1 MITFWIWFIF
11 IHKPH
16 IYSCFQSSSHWT
28 YYNKRI
34 FTKFVCS
41 SLFIW
46 PFEILIGATEFMQ
59 LWTRLKVVMSN
70 WQELS
75 KYLNIYWWTSLA
87 VTFGRG
93 KTLSST
99 LNDLKIAFQTT
110 PNVLCLISFTA
121 IRGLCNSDPV
131 LKSKDTF

>member
-1 MITFWIWFIF
+1 MYFYQQTMHVRAFNPQLT
-11 IHKPH
+11 KH
-16 IYSCFQSSSHWT
+16 IIIKGF
-28 YYNKRI
+28 
-34 FTKFVCS
+34 FL
-41 SLFIW
+41 SLFVVHYLFCG
-46 PFEILIGATEFMQ
+46 FESLIGATEFMQ
-59 LWTRLKVVMSN
+59 LWTRLKVVMNN
-70 WQELS
+70 WQEWS
-75 KYLNIYWWTSLA
+75 KYFNIYWWTSLT
-87 VTFGRG
+87 VTFGLG